1 MPKDWK
7 DISDDEI
14 LNFAGPQTAE
24 IARYERIMQKRS
36 IDAVV
41 GLRDKVTGLMETVYR
56 ASQGF
61 QEKSDKLLDLY
72 ERISKAQGR
81 QQLVLVILT
90 VVVAASTVAYTWI
103 TWQSVAAMREAN
115 EIQRQLL
122 ELQKPSA
129 AKQIAPNTTVE
140 GDARK
145 SGARPSP

>member
-14 LNFAGPQTAE
+14 LNFSGPQTAE

-36 IDAVV
+36 IEATI

-61 QEKSDKLLDLY
+61 QEKTDKLIELY

-81 QQLVLVILT
+81 QQLALVILSI
-90 VVVAASTVAYTWI
+90 VVAASTVAYTWI

-122 ELQKPSA
+122 EFQKVSA
-129 AKQIAPNTTVE
+129 AKQAAPNPTAET
-140 GDARK
+140 DARK
-145 SGARPSP
+145 SGARGSP